1 MKMVGLFENQERHH
15 HDYEIK
21 QCFTC
26 YVSFILASG
35 FNLHD
40 CDQGF
45 VQNNSWEWN
54 FSKLQWRSI
63 CSCAC
68 FTPVILISLASDWGE
83 VSTGKTERCCF
94 LDVFHFT
101 NELPSFTEWAI
112 VYCANV
118 PQNVYFLSL
127 NIIIYMYCIEKS
139 MTNLFVCQNVIP
151 QIFLSDFDV
160 VIIHLLALFT
170 KSLPYCLKSCW
181 GKTKNCGGKQ
191 EPCGVGR
198 LHRWI
203 GEYAPRLPTRTWFE

>member
-1 MKMVGLFENQERHH
+1 MKLFQ
-15 HDYEIK
+15 I
-21 QCFTC
+21 
-26 YVSFILASG
+26 AMA
-35 FNLHD
+35 FNL
-40 CDQGF
+40 QLRMF
-45 VQNNSWEWN
+45 Y
-54 FSKLQWRSI
+54 
-63 CSCAC
+63 SCHSYLPC
-68 FTPVILISLASDWGE
+68 WGE

-94 LDVFHFT
+94 LDVSHFT

-127 NIIIYMYCIEKS
+127 NIIIYMYCREKS

-198 LHRWI
+198 LHR
-203 GEYAPRLPTRTWFE
+203 